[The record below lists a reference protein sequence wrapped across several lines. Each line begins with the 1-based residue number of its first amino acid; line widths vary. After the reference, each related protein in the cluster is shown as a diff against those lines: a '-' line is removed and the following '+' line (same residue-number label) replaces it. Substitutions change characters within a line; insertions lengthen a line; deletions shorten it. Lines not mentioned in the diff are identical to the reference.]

1 MFQKSHVNWVQ
12 RRRPIHL
19 QSKCINATT
28 TAAARQCPKTRQ
40 LGIVLNA
47 SSKTSHGKWCC
58 TRNRERRS
66 HARSAA
72 PSFFP
77 TEHYGASRIASPRSI
92 ANVSPQI
99 GREEGT
105 PDINPREQQQTR
117 GGMPL
122 QSSLPKESSSQSHS
136 LGFAPLGIVC
146 RSTQRQLF
154 WRCYSVAR
162 RILRILWR

>member
-1 MFQKSHVNWVQ
+1 MFQKSYVNGLQ

-28 TAAARQCPKTRQ
+28 TAAARRCPKTRQ
-40 LGIVLNA
+40 LGTVLNA
-47 SSKTSHGKWCC
+47 SSKTFHGKWCC
-58 TRNRERRS
+58 TRNRERRPPLLS
-66 HARSAA
+66 HRALWSVANRFSALHRECFA
-72 PSFFP
+72 
-77 TEHYGASRIASPRSI
+77 TDREG
-92 ANVSPQI
+92 
-99 GREEGT
+99 GRT
-105 PDINPREQQQTR
+105 VTDPREQQQTR

-162 RILRILWR
+162 RILRILGR